1 MLDTIAVK
9 KFLPPSS
16 DILARRDIWNPPK
29 RGNFYRFVCNQE
41 LDTGLPRLTLS
52 RSKDSKLHLRA
63 EVSIPRWIKGS
74 NSILP
79 NEEEVRLGLER
90 LSEFVADTAGER
102 FAISDMLV
110 TRVDFTKDFNI
121 AEDEI
126 VSAVRSLSDVFIG
139 RYNRTKVNDSTMY
152 FNSKGRTLNR
162 RIAVYGKH
170 REVMS
175 RNGSENDLE
184 RTKGVLRLEISYRT
198 TTAVNGLVRDMRL
211 TDRSANQVFTR
222 KVAEEVFQDAIGRLG
237 LKRLLRAGE
246 HSVLKKLEK
255 LYPPSRVMRLIG
267 FLEYVRTYGHDFY
280 KLPSIRYGRTTYCE
294 AVKDC
299 KRAGIYYLE

>member
-1 MLDTIAVK
+1 VLDTIAVK
-9 KFLPPSS
+9 KFLPSSS
-16 DILARRDIWNPPK
+16 DILTRRDIWKPLK
-29 RGNFYRFVCNQE
+29 RGDFYRYVCNQE
-41 LDTGLPRLTLS
+41 LDTGLPRLTLT
-52 RSKDSKLHLRA
+52 RSKDSRLHLRA
-63 EVSIPRWIKGS
+63 EVSLPRWIKGS

-79 NEEEVRLGLER
+79 NEEDVRQGLER

-102 FAISDMLV
+102 FAVHDMLV

-126 VSAVRSLSDVFIG
+126 VSAVRSLSDVFIS
-139 RYNRTKVNDSTMY
+139 RYNRTRVNDSTMY
-152 FNSKGRTLNR
+152 FNSEGRTLNR
-162 RIAVYGKH
+162 RIAIHGKH

-175 RNGSENDLE
+175 RNGSEHDLE

-198 TTAVNGLVRDMRL
+198 TYAVKGLVKHMRL
-211 TDRSANQVFTR
+211 ADRRANQVLTR
-222 KVAEEVFQDAIGRLG
+222 EVAVGVFQEIIGRLG
-237 LKRLLRAGE
+237 FERLLKSGE
-246 HSVLKKLEK
+246 PSVLKKLEK
-255 LYPPSRVMRLIG
+255 LYPPSRVMRLLG
-267 FLEYVRTYGHDFY
+267 FLEYVRTYGNDFY

>member
-9 KFLPPSS
+9 KFLPASS
-16 DILARRDIWNPPK
+16 DILDRRDIWKSPK
-29 RGNFYRFVCNQE
+29 RGNPYRFVCNQE
-41 LDTGLPRLTLS
+41 LDTGLPRLTLT
-52 RSKDSKLHLRA
+52 RSKDSILHLRA

-79 NEEEVRLGLER
+79 SEDEVRLGLER
-90 LSEFVADTAGER
+90 LAEFVADTAGEK
-102 FAISDMLV
+102 FPVSEMLV
-110 TRVDFTKDFNI
+110 TRVDFTKDLNI

-126 VSAVRSLSDVFIG
+126 VSAVRSLSDVFIS
-139 RYNRTKVNDSTMY
+139 RYNRTRVNDSTMY

-175 RNGSENDLE
+175 RKGSENDLE

-198 TTAVNGLVRDMRL
+198 TYAVKGLVQDMRL
-211 TDRSANQVFTR
+211 IDRSANQVLTR
-222 KVAEEVFQDAIGRLG
+222 KVAAGVFQDIMGRLG
-237 LKRLLRAGE
+237 FERLLKAGE
-246 HSVLKKLEK
+246 PSVLKKLEK
-255 LYPPSRVMRLIG
+255 LYRPSHVMRLMG

-280 KLPSIRYGRTTYCE
+280 KLPSIQYGKTTYCA

-299 KRAGIYYLE
+299 KRVGIYYLE